1 MLLGKLSVIMTCTV
15 LCMQVADIEGKLDL
29 LVDMYKED
37 RMSRMTCPASN
48 SVTSVALLPFS
59 VGPLPSPP
67 PGGGAGCLV
76 DAGDSRA
83 AVPQDKGEMLL
94 SDTFDHH
101 GPLTA
106 SSSASSFTQSNTS
119 STSRPPMLRNYSDL
133 AMRLG
138 KKRVTYTNTGGSA
151 SSLLLHGGGLESA
164 GSSECAIVTGGL
176 SQHSILKRRTSAA
189 AASPPEPSSPGPYY
203 ITPQREAGKEEE
215 EDDASCDRGS
225 DSLQQS
231 RTGSTS
237 GGRSDVPRF
246 VLESLTDDRESTTDD
261 DDVFS
266 FPPFKRRHCQLP
278 NATSFPPPAFNA
290 ADDSDAIDNG
300 SRGCG
305 NSEAS
310 SPVDNN
316 NCPNASQKRHGLKIY
331 SNQTLTNKCNPLEQQ
346 QRLGTDNS
354 HILPPSTAK
363 LNGGKSSLPVTEG
376 SNRGRSESP
385 LHVTIENETVALPP
399 DGSTLSALGK

>member
-1 MLLGKLSVIMTCTV
+1 MSFMSLGKLSVIMAYTV
-15 LCMQVADIEGKLDL
+15 SCMQVADIEGKLDL

-48 SVTSVALLPFS
+48 SITSVALLPFS

-67 PGGGAGCLV
+67 PGDGAGCMV
-76 DAGDSRA
+76 NAGNSRA
-83 AVPQDKGEMLL
+83 VVPQDTGEKLERDL
-94 SDTFDHH
+94 TNTFDHH

-119 STSRPPMLRNYSDL
+119 GTSRPPMLRNYSDL

-164 GSSECAIVTGGL
+164 GSSECAIVTGAL
-176 SQHSILKRRTSAA
+176 SQHSILKRRPSAA
-189 AASPPEPSSPGPYY
+189 ATSPPEPSSPGPYY
-203 ITPQREAGKEEE
+203 ITPQKEAGKDEE

-237 GGRSDVPRF
+237 GGKSDVPLF
-246 VLESLTDDRESTTDD
+246 LLELESLTDDRESTTDD
-261 DDVFS
+261 DDVFA

-278 NATSFPPPAFNA
+278 NAVSSPPSAFNT
-290 ADDSDAIDNG
+290 ADDSNAILDSG

-305 NSEAS
+305 NSDAS

-316 NCPNASQKRHGLKIY
+316 NCPNASQKRHGLNIY
-331 SNQTLTNKCNPLEQQ
+331 SNQTLTDKCNPLEKQQ
-346 QRLGTDNS
+346 WLG
-354 HILPPSTAK
+354 TAK
-363 LNGGKSSLPVTEG
+363 LNGSKSSLLVTEG
-376 SNRGRSESP
+376 GNRGRSESP
-385 LHVTIENETVALPP
+385 LLVTIENETVALPP
-399 DGSTLSALGK
+399 DGSTLSALGQ